1 MQEIEPIKD
10 GYKVD
15 GEVGRFHFTTHRV
28 DSCDGHT
35 YNTAVDLFPSLK
47 AKERY
52 KTFGFKKIAMILGD
66 VESSY
71 RKTTKLINIVRYQ
84 EVGGTPCRTLQDN
97 TEKEGARVIDYLEKK
112 TNDVLKRHRFT
123 EDGTY
128 KGNPE
133 DLASIQACRLPEE
146 TIQQAAAH
154 LDSEYNLEEILSN
167 PVCLEDPSSSVTI
180 CIDDVNVKKQSEERG
195 GTPIDSDKQ
204 GKHKFVH
211 NTVARVDKDQ
221 KNYCLVGAGMKITV
235 RYLIAFLLS
244 NSLLGYRFQFF
255 TDGHTALNDTIRN
268 CFKWYPNF
276 GIILDWFHL
285 VKKCKE
291 QLSMA
296 LKGRLIRN
304 EVLKVVMP
312 FLWNGLTERAIAVLE
327 QIEPEKIKDNEKLAK
342 LLTYLIRNTEMI
354 PCYALRKRLKLKN
367 SSAIGEKMNDLIVS
381 SRQKH
386 NGMSWSKRG
395 SLALAALTAVKRNG
409 EDLSWLEKRKLKFK
423 LAA

>member
-1 MQEIEPIKD
+1 
-10 GYKVD
+10 
-15 GEVGRFHFTTHRV
+15 
-28 DSCDGHT
+28 
-35 YNTAVDLFPSLK
+35 
-47 AKERY
+47 
-52 KTFGFKKIAMILGD
+52 MILGD

-71 RKTTKLINIVRYQ
+71 RKTTKLINTVRYQ
-84 EVGGTPCRTLQDN
+84 EVDGTPCRTLQDN

-123 EDGTY
+123 EGGAY
-128 KGNPE
+128 KGDSE
-133 DLASIQACRLPEE
+133 DLASIQARQLPEE

-154 LDSEYNLEEILSN
+154 LDSEYSLEEIRSN

-195 GTPIDSDKQ
+195 RAPIDSDKQ

-221 KNYCLVGAGMKITV
+221 ENYCLVGAGMKITV

-291 QLSMA
+291 TLSMA

-304 EVLKVVMP
+304 EVLRVVMP

-342 LLTYLIRNTEMI
+342 LLTYLNRNTEMI

-409 EDLSWLEKRKLKFK
+409 EDLCWLEKRKLNFK

>member
-1 MQEIEPIKD
+1 
-10 GYKVD
+10 VD
-15 GEVGRFHFTTHRV
+15 G
-28 DSCDGHT
+28 
-35 YNTAVDLFPSLK
+35 
-47 AKERY
+47 
-52 KTFGFKKIAMILGD
+52 
-66 VESSY
+66 
-71 RKTTKLINIVRYQ
+71 
-84 EVGGTPCRTLQDN
+84 TPYRTLQDN

-123 EDGTY
+123 DDCAY
-128 KGNPE
+128 KGDPE
-133 DLASIQACRLPEE
+133 DLASIQACQLPEE

-154 LDSEYNLEEILSN
+154 LDSEYSMEEMLSN
-167 PVCLEDPSSSVTI
+167 PVCVEDPSSSVTI
-180 CIDDVNVKKQSEERG
+180 CIDDVSVKKQSEERDS
-195 GTPIDSDKQ
+195 TPIDGDKK
-204 GKHKFVH
+204 GKQFVH
-211 NTVARVDKDQ
+211 NTVVRVDKDR

-235 RYLIAFLLS
+235 RYLLAFLLS

-255 TDGHTALNDTIRN
+255 TDGHTVLNDTIRN
-268 CFKWYPNF
+268 AFEWYPNF

-304 EVLKVVMP
+304 EVLRVVMP
-312 FLWNGLTERAIAVLE
+312 LLWNGLNERAIGVLE
-327 QIEPEKIKDNEKLAK
+327 QIEPEKIKNNEKLVK
-342 LLTYLIRNTEMI
+342 LLTYLNRNTEMI

-395 SLALAALTAVKRNG
+395 SLALAALTSVKRNG